1 MGVQLCSAADLIRNL
16 DNLGDL
22 YTDDVVR
29 TAVDAVLF
37 RFGQDCD
44 ASVVEFFEFPDF
56 EPPSSVIVVLVDD
69 VSGEQVGH
77 TNLHDLYECA
87 LHENPSARALQS

>member
-1 MGVQLCSAADLIRNL
+1 MGAQLCSAADLIRNL
-16 DNLGDL
+16 DNFGDL
-22 YTDDVVR
+22 YADDVVR
-29 TAVDAVLF
+29 AAVDAVLL
-37 RFGQDCD
+37 RVREDCD
-44 ASVVEFFEFPDF
+44 ASIVEFFEFSDF

-87 LHENPSARALQS
+87 LHENPSA